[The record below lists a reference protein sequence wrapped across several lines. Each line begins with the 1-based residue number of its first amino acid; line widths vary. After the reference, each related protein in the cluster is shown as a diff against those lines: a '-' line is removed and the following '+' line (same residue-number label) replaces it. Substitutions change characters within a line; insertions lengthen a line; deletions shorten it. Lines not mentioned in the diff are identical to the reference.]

1 MNPLSTISIVTA
13 ASLLTSCASTAGQPK
28 PQSSQNSGQFTPK
41 RTPTQEQR
49 DYAGETWR
57 SGPALSDDARV
68 EQFAHVARWL
78 ATPSSMRVEK
88 VIGSKPVIGDDSEL
102 RN

>member
-1 MNPLSTISIVTA
+1 MHPLSSIAIMIA
-13 ASLLTSCASTAGQPK
+13 ASLLTSCASMAGQPK
-28 PQSSQNSGQFTPK
+28 PQTSQNSGQLAPK

-49 DYAGETWR
+49 DYAAQTAASIPSQSSSVPTKPSKAGT
-57 SGPALSDDARV
+57 
-68 EQFAHVARWL
+68 HV
-78 ATPSSMRVEK
+78 TQSTQVEK

>member
-1 MNPLSTISIVTA
+1 MNPLSTISILTA

-28 PQSSQNSGQFTPK
+28 PQSSQNTGQFTPK

-49 DYAGETWR
+49 DYAAQTAASVPSESSSVPTR
-57 SGPALSDDARV
+57 PSKAAP
-68 EQFAHVARWL
+68 HV
-78 ATPSSMRVEK
+78 TQSTQVEK

>member
-1 MNPLSTISIVTA
+1 MNPLSTISILTA

-49 DYAGETWR
+49 DYAAQTAASVPSESSSVPTR
-57 SGPALSDDARV
+57 PSKAAP
-68 EQFAHVARWL
+68 HV
-78 ATPSSMRVEK
+78 TQSTQVEK

>member
-49 DYAGETWR
+49 DYAAQTAASVPSESSSVPTR
-57 SGPALSDDARV
+57 PSKAAP
-68 EQFAHVARWL
+68 HV
-78 ATPSSMRVEK
+78 TQSTQVEK